1 MSLLVSDM
9 GFLLDQDI
17 VLRVGGGLRDRVYR
31 GFRRIHPWFQMPRI
45 FTIPEADHITASDSG
60 RLNCVPRCAFLPV

>member
-17 VLRVGGGLRDRVYR
+17 VLRVGGALSDRVYHEMCGIR
-31 GFRRIHPWFQMPRI
+31 SIYPWF
-45 FTIPEADHITASDSG
+45 
-60 RLNCVPRCAFLPV
+60 RC